1 MRGNGTLLD
10 RCHVAPQRNTCFL
23 VLERCWSRNKLKMI
37 VSYSHMTVV
46 RLQAEGWTH
55 KGEYAETCV
64 FSEILVHLR
73 YPLQNNCVFSEI
85 LEILEISG
93 PLVMDIL
100 NGFKSLKT
108 LKSLKKHSFFKMD
121 IWEWQKSQQKHCVFC
136 KGFLDVANI
145 AMKIDHFSCCL
156 SVTREGHSTWRV
168 TGSLTV
174 TSVHYWWT
182 SLSTWWPTQYV
193 VAWKHLRWAWRK

>member
-1 MRGNGTLLD
+1 MILHHFCRRSLKITLFYLMRGNGTLLD

-93 PLVMDIL
+93 SLVMDIL
-100 NGFKSLKT
+100 NGFKSLKF
-108 LKSLKKHSFFKMD
+108 LKSQKKHRDFRDFRDLKP
-121 IWEWQKSQQKHCVFC
+121 
-136 KGFLDVANI
+136 
-145 AMKIDHFSCCL
+145 
-156 SVTREGHSTWRV
+156 
-168 TGSLTV
+168 
-174 TSVHYWWT
+174 
-182 SLSTWWPTQYV
+182 LSTSITNGPEISKISKISEKTQ
-193 VAWKHLRWAWRK
+193 LF